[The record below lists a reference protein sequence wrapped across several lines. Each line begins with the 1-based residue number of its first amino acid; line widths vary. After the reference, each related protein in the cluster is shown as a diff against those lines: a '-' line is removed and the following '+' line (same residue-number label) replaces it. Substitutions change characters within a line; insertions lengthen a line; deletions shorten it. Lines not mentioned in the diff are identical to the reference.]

1 MEKWFLEI
9 TIENPGR
16 ITHVYLQMTQRR
28 AMQGRRRNEISL
40 IFLVWQ
46 IVGLGVVESPSP
58 APGTFRQPPLCWEHG
73 VTSLLYC
80 EEHKECSHWRLLL
93 LRAWVLQ
100 WLCCMAGGS
109 PVIISWVKS
118 SPQRAGMSLQGS
130 EHFWFILDNCCWA
143 ILLNVF

>member
-1 MEKWFLEI
+1 
-9 TIENPGR
+9 
-16 ITHVYLQMTQRR
+16 
-28 AMQGRRRNEISL
+28 MQARRRNETSL

-80 EEHKECSHWRLLL
+80 EEHQECSHWRLLM
-93 LRAWVLQ
+93 RAWVFQ

-109 PVIISWVKS
+109 PVIIS
-118 SPQRAGMSLQGS
+118 
-130 EHFWFILDNCCWA
+130 
-143 ILLNVF
+143 